1 MLRGL
6 GERTFQ
12 AAQQWQSPALQARGN
27 AAAQTLEGAGWL
39 EHLKARHLVAC
50 HDVEQLQQVFP
61 EKYRDMRARGVRS
74 FYAVAL
80 LEEGELRGYL
90 GIDNPRER
98 LECTTMLLS
107 LSHFLMGE
115 RSKRE
120 GKAQNAF
127 LRSHDALTGCLNWE
141 RYNDY
146 LVAFSNDVSSSLGVL
161 RADVNQLAELNQRR
175 GKEAGDRM
183 VCHVAQVLRRRF
195 GPGNVYR
202 INGDEFVVF
211 RTDVTYRKFAGDVEA
226 CQQLLE
232 EQAPGAVAF
241 GWTWADQDI
250 QIQGMVHHAGEALQL
265 EKQRHGKGKGAWGQ
279 QAFWG
284 LEEAFAKGHFHIYLQ
299 PKAEIASGRIRGA
312 EALIR
317 YRDDQHG
324 VVGPDKFIPQLERS
338 GLIRHID
345 LFVLEE
351 VCRTLRRWREQGVE
365 PIPISLNLSR
375 YTLMEKGILARING
389 ITSRY
394 QVDRRLLKLE
404 ITESIGDVERR
415 ILEEISREIVGD
427 GYCLSLDDFGAQYSN
442 LSILSSLQLSEL
454 KIDKSIINDLYS
466 NQNTRILV
474 EHLIHIC
481 RQLGI
486 DSVAEGVEER
496 EQLQILEDIGCTYAQ
511 GYLYNKP
518 IPVPDFERKYLAGP
532 GNDP

>member
-1 MLRGL
+1 M
-6 GERTFQ
+6 
-12 AAQQWQSPALQARGN
+12 
-27 AAAQTLEGAGWL
+27 
-39 EHLKARHLVAC
+39 AC

-265 EKQRHGKGKGAWGQ
+265 EKQRHGKGKGAWG
-279 QAFWG
+279 
-284 LEEAFAKGHFHIYLQ
+284 
-299 PKAEIASGRIRGA
+299 
-312 EALIR
+312 
-317 YRDDQHG
+317 
-324 VVGPDKFIPQLERS
+324 
-338 GLIRHID
+338 
-345 LFVLEE
+345 
-351 VCRTLRRWREQGVE
+351 
-365 PIPISLNLSR
+365 
-375 YTLMEKGILARING
+375 
-389 ITSRY
+389 
-394 QVDRRLLKLE
+394 
-404 ITESIGDVERR
+404 
-415 ILEEISREIVGD
+415 
-427 GYCLSLDDFGAQYSN
+427 
-442 LSILSSLQLSEL
+442 
-454 KIDKSIINDLYS
+454 
-466 NQNTRILV
+466 
-474 EHLIHIC
+474 
-481 RQLGI
+481 
-486 DSVAEGVEER
+486 
-496 EQLQILEDIGCTYAQ
+496 
-511 GYLYNKP
+511 
-518 IPVPDFERKYLAGP
+518 
-532 GNDP
+532 